1 MMSFAMDSMGAADGG
16 CMGVGV
22 GVGLAGEG
30 GMANSLLGNTGRW

>member
-1 MMSFAMDSMGAADGG
+1 MSFAMDSMGAADGG

-30 GMANSLLGNTGRW
+30 GMAIRSRVCVSKR